1 METSDVLKA
10 VSAMQPI
17 ISNLMKDIEGADVPG
32 DVKKAHVMDLAGAVY
47 EGARR
52 TGALDGVKEVRGIA
66 WVDLV
71 PVFSLLID
79 GLVTIFKAVG
89 LWFSRTFSGGNA
101 NE

>member
-10 VSAMQPI
+10 VGSMQPI

-32 DVKKAHVMDLAGAVY
+32 DVKKQHVMDLAGAIY

-52 TGALDGVKEVRGIA
+52 TGALDGVREVRGIA

-89 LWFSRTFSGGNA
+89 LWFSRTFAGSDTKD
-101 NE
+101 